1 MNKKQITDY
10 AFLATGLAVQV
21 VVYCL
26 SPDNPWSLVSGLLG
40 MCSVVLCSQ
49 GNILTFAFGFGQI
62 LTYSY
67 LCYLE
72 RFYAGL
78 AMNAFYFVTQLYGIF
93 SWRKQLQQATEDNL
107 TTPVPTRRL
116 SLPALLAVV
125 GVSLVVSAIVGLCL
139 SRYTADSSPY
149 LDAFTT
155 VPALVAQVLMILV
168 YREQW
173 YLWLFVDTLSTL
185 MWLLAGNYCMTALYA
200 FWCVNCV
207 YGYVRWTK
215 QLAQ

>member
-1 MNKKQITDY
+1 MNRKQITDY

>member
-1 MNKKQITDY
+1 MNRKQITDY

-116 SLPALLAVV
+116 PLPALLAVV
-125 GVSLVVSAIVGLCL
+125 GMSLAVSAVVGLCL

-173 YLWLFVDTLSTL
+173 YLWLFVDALSTL

>member
-1 MNKKQITDY
+1 MNKKQVSDY

-116 SLPALLAVV
+116 SMPALLAVV
-125 GVSLVVSAIVGLCL
+125 GVSLVVSAVVGLCL

-173 YLWLFVDTLSTL
+173 YLWLFVDALSTL

>member
-1 MNKKQITDY
+1 MNRKQITDY

-49 GNILTFAFGFGQI
+49 GNIFTFAFGFGQI

-125 GVSLVVSAIVGLCL
+125 GVSLVVSAVVGLCL

-173 YLWLFVDTLSTL
+173 YLWLFVDALSTL
-185 MWLLAGNYCMTALYA
+185 MWLIAGNYCMTALYA
-200 FWCVNCV
+200 FWCINCV